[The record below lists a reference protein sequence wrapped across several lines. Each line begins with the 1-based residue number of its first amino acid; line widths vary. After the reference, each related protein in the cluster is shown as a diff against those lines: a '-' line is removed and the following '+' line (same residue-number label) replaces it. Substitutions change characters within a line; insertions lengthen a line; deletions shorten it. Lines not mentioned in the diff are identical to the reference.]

1 MVHNMS
7 KTSFRSKKQRP
18 QSAMDRVKT
27 FRKQNYL
34 NKIPK
39 LSNQKKM
46 LPSWEHKK
54 TVKYNDGD
62 KKDVYLIANTVL
74 QAG

>member
-1 MVHNMS
+1 MIHNMS
-7 KTSFRSKKQRP
+7 KTSSRSKKQRP

-34 NKIPK
+34 HKIPK

-54 TVKYNDGD
+54 AVKYSDGD
-62 KKDVYLIANTVL
+62 KKDVNIVANPVL
-74 QAG
+74 